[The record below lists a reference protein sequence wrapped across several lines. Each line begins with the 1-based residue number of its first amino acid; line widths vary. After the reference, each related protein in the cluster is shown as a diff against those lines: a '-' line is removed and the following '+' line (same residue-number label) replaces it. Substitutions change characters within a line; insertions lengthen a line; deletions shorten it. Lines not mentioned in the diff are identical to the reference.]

1 MSLSI
6 ETINFVFLFI
16 IKAFIR
22 KILLIAALNFKADWV
37 IMMHLD
43 ASLVKLRLSN
53 NSLIG
58 YIPDE
63 MVVCVRVRVEE
74 VDKHLVLCDPA
85 TGDEWV

>member
-22 KILLIAALNFKADWV
+22 KILLIAALNLIADRV

-43 ASLVKLRLSN
+43 SSFVKLGLTN
-53 NSLIG
+53 NSLIS

-63 MVVCVRVRVEE
+63 MIVSVRVRVEE
-74 VDKHLVLCDPA
+74 IDKDLVVCDPA